1 MLDVDYPD
9 VRAVR
14 NKFFRERTGSKF
26 RPYSKTAIMQY
37 DKNSEPLS
45 KHWATL
51 HTLFSLMSLITKNC
65 WCPKYSNL
73 DQKDLTPLAAQ
84 LTTSSARQIGAC
96 FVEMAFETST
106 TKNLFRCA
114 VIST

>member
-37 DKNSEPLS
+37 DKNSESSWSSLS
-45 KHWATL
+45 QRDVVWVRTVE
-51 HTLFSLMSLITKNC
+51 
-65 WCPKYSNL
+65 PR
-73 DQKDLTPLAAQ
+73 QKDLTPLAAQ